1 MRAHVGMEG
10 IPIMNFIK
18 LSKKWSGQ
26 NRPSM
31 TGSKKENPGTPRRS
45 IVQIRRASQRK
56 RELPLP
62 MPFEL
67 PTNFNVSIQQ
77 CLDKEHLTGKAWSKF
92 ITAIA
97 HCIFKHKSYP
107 TQDEYKHV
115 AEMMVKK
122 WKFLQTKAGYVSSSC
137 APYFKF
143 SGDISHEQHL
153 MYLAAECCKVKPNP
167 TVTQQLMKRTFALR
181 QKEIKEDR
189 PPVNAE
195 HTIQIPSTEDLH
207 TINPSI
213 PPLYIFDVIH
223 RSKHTVDSPRYFIH
237 LINNSYKNL

>member
-1 MRAHVGMEG
+1 MHCYW
-10 IPIMNFIK
+10 IPSDFGWKAKDAIRNMLTHWRCMHMWVWKEYLLWISLNCRKSSLAKTVPAWPAQRRRIQVLPIAPSFR
-18 LSKKWSGQ
+18 LGERHREKK
-26 NRPSM
+26 
-31 TGSKKENPGTPRRS
+31 
-45 IVQIRRASQRK
+45 
-56 RELPLP
+56 ELPLP

-153 MYLAAECCKVKPNP
+153 KYLAAECCKVN
-167 TVTQQLMKRTFALR
+167 
-181 QKEIKEDR
+181 
-189 PPVNAE
+189 
-195 HTIQIPSTEDLH
+195 
-207 TINPSI
+207 
-213 PPLYIFDVIH
+213 
-223 RSKHTVDSPRYFIH
+223 
-237 LINNSYKNL
+237 